1 MRRRQIRRQ
10 SGVNP
15 ASVAQIPSPIPHP
28 VGRTQ
33 LPGNVNF
40 RKFYENGEPNRGVRC
55 LVVINAENKA
65 SASLAILHKL
75 RTNEYAEF
83 FTDNKLHKFNH
94 ITHTIMKSLKVSYF
108 AGTKLWWLII
118 VIGVLLVIGGFA
130 YWLWPV
136 AGYAVASQI
145 FGWLVILAGIVVLCV
160 AAGPNHARWW
170 GWWLAGGVIDL
181 FVGFMLVRSVLLSEL
196 VFPWFLA
203 LLFVYWGVE
212 AFVGAAYGRGGLSY
226 WWLGL
231 INGVLLCI
239 IGFFFV
245 EASWVSNME
254 MVSFLSAIAFIYWGF
269 TLCISGYYMR
279 PQEITETVKEK

>member
-108 AGTKLWWLII
+108 AGTKLWWVII

-181 FVGFMLVRSVLLSEL
+181 FVGFMLVRSVLLAEA
-196 VFPWFLA
+196 VFPYFLA
-203 LLFVYWGVE
+203 FLFIFWGIE
-212 AFVGAAYGRGGLSY
+212 AFVNAGYGRRKY
-226 WWLGL
+226 WWLSV
-231 INGVLLCI
+231 INGVLLLI
-239 IGFFFV
+239 IGFFFL
-245 EASWVSNME
+245 EAGYVSDMF
-254 MVSFLSAIAFIYWGF
+254 MVSFLTSIAFIYWGF
-269 TLCISGYYMR
+269 TVAIAGYAMK
-279 PQEITETVKEK
+279 PVEKAEK